1 MKNQDEAVK
10 RSQSLANAKQ
20 VATTKRDNAIAALM
34 RLGVSDVS
42 RYKEIK
48 AAISDLETA
57 EEALR
62 NLT

>member
-34 RLGVSDVS
+34 RLGVSDDR

-48 AAISDLETA
+48 AAISDFETA